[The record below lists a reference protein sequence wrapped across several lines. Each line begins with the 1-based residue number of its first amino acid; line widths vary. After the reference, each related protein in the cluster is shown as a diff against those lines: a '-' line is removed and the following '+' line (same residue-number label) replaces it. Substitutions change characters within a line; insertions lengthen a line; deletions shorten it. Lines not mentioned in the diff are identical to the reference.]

1 MFDFVVCHHIKNR
14 FNTGKLGVY
23 DKILQLYVKA
33 LLLKSLCIPTDF
45 ILPFIST
52 MFRHRSPS
60 SSAPHAA
67 SLTLAHISLF
77 ISRHFLTE
85 QHKQHDEH
93 VQRDGWLWQRQ
104 SERRDPAQ
112 HRLQLQN
119 RCPQRSGEGV
129 SQPGHRRR
137 EEAAHRRVRVHTDTK
152 YRYDECSL
160 VFLVDEWFFF
170 LISEGKK
177 NSHFAFGKTFHIFPL
192 KSYFRMGN
200 MIMYNESVTQGG

>member
-1 MFDFVVCHHIKNR
+1 MFEFVVCHHIKNR
-14 FNTGKLGVY
+14 FYTGKLEVY
-23 DKILQLYVKA
+23 DKVLQLYVKA
-33 LLLKSLCIPTDF
+33 VAPFQTAWALPLKSPCIPADF
-45 ILPFIST
+45 IPPFISA
-52 MFRHRSPS
+52 MLRHRSPS
-60 SSAPHAA
+60 SSAPYAA

-137 EEAAHRRVRVHTDTK
+137 EEAAHGCVRVHTDTK
-152 YRYDECSL
+152 YRYDECSWGL
-160 VFLVDEWFFF
+160 FGGRMFFF
-170 LISEGKK
+170 VTSEGK
-177 NSHFAFGKTFHIFPL
+177 NNLRFAFW
-192 KSYFRMGN
+192 
-200 MIMYNESVTQGG
+200 